1 MTVDWTALDA
11 ELAIWRA
18 EGLHLPIWWRDDDAI
33 APTPALD
40 RLAALAEDL
49 SLPVHIA
56 VIPKHAEPA
65 LAAYSKDRPLIR
77 PLVHGWQHISHA
89 PDGAKKVEFGHPR
102 PDAAHEVAQALNRMQ
117 QLFGDDLLPIF
128 VPPWNRLDD
137 GLLPVLADAG
147 YVGVSTYLPRN
158 NRIAAPGLVQINTH
172 IDPIDWK
179 HGRGLVPEEHLLTR
193 LVDTLIARRT
203 GQQDN
208 AEPLGLL
215 THHLVHSA
223 EVWEFCETLL
233 RRLLDGP
240 AHPWRFNERIG

>member
-11 ELAIWRA
+11 ELAIWRT

-65 LAAYSKDRPLIR
+65 LAAYSRDRLLIR

-89 PDGAKKVEFGHPR
+89 PDGAKKAEFGHPR
-102 PDAAHEVAQALNRMQ
+102 PDAAHELAQALNRMQ
-117 QLFGDDLLPIF
+117 ELFGDDLLPIF

-147 YVGVSTYLPRN
+147 YVGVSTYLPRD

-172 IDPIDWK
+172 IDPIFW
-179 HGRGLVPEEHLLTR
+179 RGTRSLVPP
-193 LVDTLIARRT
+193 DTLIADITKQLQDRRKGLT
-203 GQQDN
+203 DPQ
-208 AEPLGLL
+208 EPLGFL
-215 THHLVHSA
+215 THHLVHDEDIWGFTHA
-223 EVWEFCETLL
+223 CLA
-233 RRLLDGP
+233 RLLDGG
-240 AHPWRFNERIG
+240 AVLHR

>member
-1 MTVDWTALDA
+1 MTVDWANLDA

-49 SLPVHIA
+49 SLPAHIA
-56 VIPKHAEPA
+56 VIPEHAEPA

-89 PDGAKKVEFGHPR
+89 PDGAKKAEFGHPR
-102 PDAAHEVAQALNRMQ
+102 PDAAHELAQALNRMQ
-117 QLFGDDLLPIF
+117 ELFGDDLLPIF

-158 NRIAAPGLVQINTH
+158 SRIAAPGLVQINTH
-172 IDPIDWK
+172 IDPIFW
-179 HGRGLVPEEHLLTR
+179 RGTRSLVPP
-193 LVDTLIARRT
+193 DILIADITKLLQDRRKGLT
-203 GQQDN
+203 DPQ
-208 AEPLGLL
+208 EPLGFL
-215 THHLVHSA
+215 THHLVHDEDIWGFTHA
-223 EVWEFCETLL
+223 CLT
-233 RRLLDGP
+233 RLLDGGAVP
-240 AHPWRFNERIG
+240 AQMTRLP

>member
-1 MTVDWTALDA
+1 MTVDWANLDA
-11 ELAIWRA
+11 ELALWRA

-56 VIPKHAEPA
+56 VIPNHAEPA

-89 PDGAKKVEFGHPR
+89 PDGAKKAEFGHPR
-102 PDAAHEVAQALNRMQ
+102 PDAAHELAQALNRMQ

-147 YVGVSTYLPRN
+147 YVGVSTYLPRD

-172 IDPIDWK
+172 IDPIFW
-179 HGRGLVPEEHLLTR
+179 RGTRSLVPP
-193 LVDTLIARRT
+193 DTLIADITKLLQDRRKGLT
-203 GQQDN
+203 DPQ
-208 AEPLGLL
+208 EPLGFL
-215 THHLVHSA
+215 THHLVHDEDIWGFTHA
-223 EVWEFCETLL
+223 CLA
-233 RRLLDGP
+233 RLLDGGAVP
-240 AHPWRFNERIG
+240 AQMTELP

>member
-1 MTVDWTALDA
+1 MTVDWANLDA
-11 ELAIWRA
+11 ELAIWRT

-33 APTPALD
+33 APSPALD

-56 VIPKHAEPA
+56 VIPKHAEPT

-89 PDGAKKVEFGHPR
+89 PDGAKKAEFGHPR
-102 PDAAHEVAQALNRMQ
+102 PDAAHELAQALNRMQ

-147 YVGVSTYLPRN
+147 YVGVSTYLPRD

-172 IDPIDWK
+172 IDPIFW
-179 HGRGLVPEEHLLTR
+179 RGTRSLVPP
-193 LVDTLIARRT
+193 DTLIADITKLLQDRRKGLT
-203 GQQDN
+203 DPQ
-208 AEPLGLL
+208 EPLGFL
-215 THHLVHSA
+215 THHLVHDEDIWGFTHA
-223 EVWEFCETLL
+223 CLA
-233 RRLLDGP
+233 RLLDSGAVP
-240 AHPWRFNERIG
+240 AQMTELP

>member
-1 MTVDWTALDA
+1 MTVDWANLDA
-11 ELAIWRA
+11 ELAIWRT

-33 APTPALD
+33 APTAALD

-56 VIPKHAEPA
+56 VIPKHADPA

-89 PDGAKKVEFGHPR
+89 PDGAKKAEFGHPR
-102 PDAAHEVAQALNRMQ
+102 PDAAHELAQALNRMQ

-147 YVGVSTYLPRN
+147 YVGVSAYLPRD

-172 IDPIDWK
+172 IDPIFW
-179 HGRGLVPEEHLLTR
+179 RGTRSLVPP
-193 LVDTLIARRT
+193 DTLIADITKLLQDRRKGLT
-203 GQQDN
+203 DPQ
-208 AEPLGLL
+208 EPLGFL
-215 THHLVHSA
+215 THHLVHDEDIWGFTHA
-223 EVWEFCETLL
+223 CLA
-233 RRLLDGP
+233 RLLDGGAVP
-240 AHPWRFNERIG
+240 SQMTRLP

>member
-1 MTVDWTALDA
+1 MTVDWTNLDA

-56 VIPKHAEPA
+56 VIPRHAEPA

-89 PDGAKKVEFGHPR
+89 PDGAKKAEFGHPR
-102 PDAAHEVAQALNRMQ
+102 PDAAHELAQALNRMQ
-117 QLFGDDLLPIF
+117 ELFGDDLLPIF

-147 YVGVSTYLPRN
+147 YVGVSTYLPRD
-158 NRIAAPGLVQINTH
+158 NRIAAPGWCRST
-172 IDPIDWK
+172 PISIRFS
-179 HGRGLVPEEHLLTR
+179 GAAPAALC
-193 LVDTLIARRT
+193 RRT
-203 GQQDN
+203 
-208 AEPLGLL
+208 
-215 THHLVHSA
+215 
-223 EVWEFCETLL
+223 
-233 RRLLDGP
+233 R
-240 AHPWRFNERIG
+240 

>member
-11 ELAIWRA
+11 ELALWRA

-56 VIPKHAEPA
+56 VIPRHAEPA

-89 PDGAKKVEFGHPR
+89 PDGAKKAEFGHPR
-102 PDAAHEVAQALNRMQ
+102 PDAAHELAQALNRMQ

-172 IDPIDWK
+172 IDPIFW
-179 HGRGLVPEEHLLTR
+179 RGTRSLVPP
-193 LVDTLIARRT
+193 DTLIADITKLLQDRRKGLT
-203 GQQDN
+203 DPQ
-208 AEPLGLL
+208 EPLGFL
-215 THHLVHSA
+215 THHLVHDEDIWGFTHA
-223 EVWEFCETLL
+223 CLA
-233 RRLLDGP
+233 RLLDGGAVP
-240 AHPWRFNERIG
+240 SQMTELP